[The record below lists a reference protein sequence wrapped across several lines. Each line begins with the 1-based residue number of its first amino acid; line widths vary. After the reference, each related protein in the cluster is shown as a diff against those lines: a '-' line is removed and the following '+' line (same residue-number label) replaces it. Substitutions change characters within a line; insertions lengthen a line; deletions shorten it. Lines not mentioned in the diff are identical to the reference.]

1 MSKKPAIFALLAV
14 AIFAVTAA
22 AAPVP
27 VASMGVVLQAN
38 NANLSGSPVV
48 TGATIFNGDTLS
60 TDNAGVLRARF
71 GSSQIYLF
79 PNSNVSISQTANG
92 FSAVLSGGTVQL
104 SSGSGQTYS
113 VLANGAIVHPAG
125 NSQSISQ
132 ITWVSPTELLLTS
145 RRGDLDVTMGE
156 ETQTISEGTSFKMM
170 IAPASQPAA
179 SPAAQP
185 GQPALSSGTNSFY
198 LIAILLIAGGTAVA
212 IALALESNSA
222 TN

>member
-1 MSKKPAIFALLAV
+1 MSKKSAIFALVAV

-156 ETQTISEGTSFKMM
+156 ETQTISAGTSFKMM

-179 SPAAQP
+179 SPA

-198 LIAILLIAGGTAVA
+198 LIAILLIAAGTAAAIA
-212 IALALESNSA
+212 IALESTSA
-222 TN
+222 TSN